1 MSRVFYLIL
10 CALILVIMSCFNQL
24 DFLTFFC
31 VSSNG
36 SRTTF
41 EENQEKKAIIPVG
54 CKRLT
59 RSRFS
64 YSFSPYG
71 NEEQLATTPK
81 HVYRSSVIQA
91 LELKF
96 PKEKEDDEQPVFLKL
111 IGEGGYA
118 EVYKGQLEDGQFVAS
133 KRLTRGSPEEMTVDF
148 LSVPGII
155 VHVDHPNIAK
165 NFSRHLVL
173 ELSANGSLASLLYGL
188 FYPLTSFQFPP
199 SICFL
204 PDVSRPKGKA
214 GLANQ
219 IFRACKMVTREWS
232 HHTTNIYAYG
242 VLLLEP
248 ITVRQA
254 LDSSQQ
260 SLVMWAKPLLMKN
273 SIKELVVPTLGD
285 AYDSEQ
291 MDPR

>member
-1 MSRVFYLIL
+1 MNSVLYVVVLASISICLRYL
-10 CALILVIMSCFNQL
+10 
-24 DFLTFFC
+24 
-31 VSSNG
+31 
-36 SRTTF
+36 
-41 EENQEKKAIIPVG
+41 
-54 CKRLT
+54 
-59 RSRFS
+59 
-64 YSFSPYG
+64 
-71 NEEQLATTPK
+71 
-81 HVYRSSVIQA
+81 
-91 LELKF
+91 
-96 PKEKEDDEQPVFLKL
+96 VFLYKGKL

-165 NFSRHLVL
+165 MFPGPKEKLDWRIRCKIALGTAQGLLFQISGLQ
-173 ELSANGSLASLLYGL
+173 NGYQRS
-188 FYPLTSFQFPP
+188 
-199 SICFL
+199 
-204 PDVSRPKGKA
+204 DEK
-214 GLANQ
+214 
-219 IFRACKMVTREWS
+219 
-232 HHTTNIYAYG
+232 TNIYAYG